1 MEAVARVF
9 TEGVL
14 MVLSVLAGPQSP
26 RFLIDAIGPNGYM
39 DTMIVRRTDSG
50 FELYDEMNGELRKY
64 MTITAS
70 GQKPHVYT
78 VVTHRGDVQETV
90 EPNAVMPD
98 FDLAKWR
105 RSRRLELEAVD
116 GSRIRLNRSGR
127 MVYLTPQGRG
137 RTFAI
142 HGYKDSEASKQPGRM
157 RQQAAVLTRNMAM
170 ALNRFRLDT
179 GRYPT
184 ETQGLRALVED
195 PEIDGWKGPYVKNEN
210 GFRDPWGRRLRYGL
224 STDGGPCVVSS
235 GPDERFGTDDDIVE
249 GSR

>member
-39 DTMIVRRTDSG
+39 DTMIVRGTDSG

-78 VVTHRGDVQETV
+78 VVTHRGDVEETV
-90 EPNAVMPD
+90 EPNAVIPD

-142 HGYKDSEASKQPGRM
+142 HGYEAPEASKQPGRM
-157 RQQAAVLTRNMAM
+157 RQQAIVLTRNI
-170 ALNRFRLDT
+170 ALAVERFRLDT

-184 ETQGLRALVED
+184 EMQGLRALVED
-195 PEIDGWKGPYVKNEN
+195 PGVDGWKGPYVKNEN
-210 GFRDPWGRRLRYGL
+210 GFRDPWVTPLRYEASADGGFRILSAGPDRRL
-224 STDGGPCVVSS
+224 
-235 GPDERFGTDDDIVE
+235 GTGDDIAE
-249 GSR
+249 D